1 LIAAGRATIERL
13 AADPAPPTWENFIEP
28 LDDVNE
34 RLARAWSQ
42 VGHLNAVV
50 NTPALR
56 DAYNGALPKV
66 TQYFTEQGQDQR
78 LHARFKALK
87 ASPAYAALT
96 AARKRLVERRAA
108 RLPPGRRRAPARAEE
123 TLHGRWQEELAKL
136 SSRFQD
142 NVLDATN
149 DFALY
154 VADEARL
161 SGIPADVLAT
171 AKQAARRTASRAGSS
186 PCTCLRTCR

>member
-1 LIAAGRATIERL
+1 MDNPLLDFSGLPRFSSIEPAHIGPAVDALIAAGRATIERL

-87 ASPAYAALT
+87 ASAAYAALT
-96 AARKRLVERRAA
+96 PARKRLI
-108 RLPPGRRRAPARAEE
+108 
-123 TLHGRWQEELAKL
+123 
-136 SSRFQD
+136 D
-142 NVLDATN
+142 N
-149 DFALY
+149 
-154 VADEARL
+154 
-161 SGIPADVLAT
+161 
-171 AKQAARRTASRAGSS
+171 
-186 PCTCLRTCR
+186 